1 MIDSIL
7 NLLPYQLIVVG
18 MALLWVDFIL
28 PLLDLEW
35 LNRKPTNCTLCLT
48 FWGSLMIG
56 LGNLCLTFWGSLMLG
71 LGNLSVLTSL
81 EFIYLITVTPLLLRY
96 IEARL

>member
-48 FWGSLMIG
+48 FWGSLM
-56 LGNLCLTFWGSLMLG
+56 LG

>member
-1 MIDSIL
+1 MIESMIRL
-7 NLLPYQLIVVG
+7 IPYQLVVIG
-18 MALLWVDFIL
+18 IALLWVDYIL
-28 PLLDLEW
+28 PMLKSKWLE
-35 LNRKPTNCTLCLT
+35 RKPTNCTLCLT
-48 FWGSLMIG
+48 FWGSV
-56 LGNLCLTFWGSLMLG
+56 MLG

>member
-1 MIDSIL
+1 MIESIL

-35 LNRKPTNCTLCLT
+35 LNRKPINCALCLT

-56 LGNLCLTFWGSLMLG
+56 LGNL
-71 LGNLSVLTSL
+71 SVLTSL
-81 EFIYLITVTPLLLRY
+81 EFIYLVAVTPLLLRY

>member
-1 MIDSIL
+1 MIESVL
-7 NLLPYQLIVVG
+7 NLLPYQLVVIG
-18 MALLWVDFIL
+18 IALLWVDYVLAFFSSKR
-28 PLLDLEW
+28 
-35 LNRKPTNCTLCLT
+35 LNKPPFNCT
-48 FWGSLMIG
+48 
-56 LGNLCLTFWGSLMLG
+56 LCLTFWGSLMLG

>member
-18 MALLWVDFIL
+18 MALLWVDSIIPFIFFT
-28 PLLDLEW
+28 W
-35 LNRKPTNCTLCLT
+35 LNRKPINCA
-48 FWGSLMIG
+48 
-56 LGNLCLTFWGSLMLG
+56 LCLTFWGSLMLG

>member
-1 MIDSIL
+1 MIESIL

-28 PLLDLEW
+28 PLLDFILDLEW
-35 LNRKPTNCTLCLT
+35 LNRKPIKCAD
-48 FWGSLMIG
+48 
-56 LGNLCLTFWGSLMLG
+56 CLTFWGSLMLG

>member
-1 MIDSIL
+1 MIESIL

-48 FWGSLMIG
+48 FWGSLM
-56 LGNLCLTFWGSLMLG
+56 LG

-81 EFIYLITVTPLLLRY
+81 EFIYLVTVTPLLLRY

>member
-18 MALLWVDFIL
+18 VALLWVDLIL

-35 LNRKPTNCTLCLT
+35 LNRKPTNCT
-48 FWGSLMIG
+48 
-56 LGNLCLTFWGSLMLG
+56 LCLTFWGSLMLG

>member
-35 LNRKPTNCTLCLT
+35 LNRKPINCT
-48 FWGSLMIG
+48 
-56 LGNLCLTFWGSLMLG
+56 LCLTFWGSLMLG

-81 EFIYLITVTPLLLRY
+81 EFIYLGTVTPLLLRY

>member
-56 LGNLCLTFWGSLMLG
+56 LGNL
-71 LGNLSVLTSL
+71 SVLTSL
-81 EFIYLITVTPLLLRY
+81 EFIYLVTVTPLLLRY

>member
-1 MIDSIL
+1 MIESIL

-48 FWGSLMIG
+48 FWGSLM
-56 LGNLCLTFWGSLMLG
+56 LG

>member
-48 FWGSLMIG
+48 FWGSLM
-56 LGNLCLTFWGSLMLG
+56 LG

-81 EFIYLITVTPLLLRY
+81 EFIYLIAVTPLLLRY